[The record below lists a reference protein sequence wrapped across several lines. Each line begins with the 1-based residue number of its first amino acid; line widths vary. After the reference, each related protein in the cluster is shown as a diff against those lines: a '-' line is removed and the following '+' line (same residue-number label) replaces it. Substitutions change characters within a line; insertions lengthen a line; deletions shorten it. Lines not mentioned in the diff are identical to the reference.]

1 MSILEIFAPNK
12 NFSGK
17 SAGVVFVDGKGSLV
31 EENSGLALKYFERA
45 GYGIGKPVGTEI
57 EDPTP
62 ADDTPEPQE
71 ETPAEDKTPVDIP
84 GMPNTK
90 ATRPEWVEFAEG
102 MGINTEG
109 LSIAQMREKIIEQH
123 TAN

>member
-1 MSILEIFAPNK
+1 LR
-12 NFSGK
+12 
-17 SAGVVFVDGKGSLV
+17 
-31 EENSGLALKYFERA
+31 YFKRHPF
-45 GYGIGKPVGTEI
+45 GIGEAVPDDE
-57 EDPTP
+57 EQETP
-62 ADDTPEPQE
+62 ADGTPEPQE